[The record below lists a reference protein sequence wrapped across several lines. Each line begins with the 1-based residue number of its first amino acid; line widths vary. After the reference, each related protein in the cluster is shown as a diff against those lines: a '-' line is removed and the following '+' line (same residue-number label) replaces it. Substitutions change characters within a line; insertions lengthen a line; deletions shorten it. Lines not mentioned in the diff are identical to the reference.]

1 MCAKKV
7 VRYQNVN
14 GALVKQYESPPLV
27 DGLIDIAQLP
37 VVGVMGAAIIEQ
49 GSNANGSWVKW
60 ANGTMICT
68 GNGYISFS
76 GSDNYVETICS
87 YPVEFASVS
96 CAMSG
101 QYISCG
107 SGGHSDVYA
116 PNLNALVIS
125 ISPCRLSTFNTSV
138 NNISIGYLVIG
149 RWK

>member
-1 MCAKKV
+1 MCAKRV
-7 VRYQNVN
+7 VRYKRIN
-14 GALVKQYESPPLV
+14 GALVRQFESPPLV

-37 VVGVMGAAIIEQ
+37 VVGLMGAAIIER

-60 ANGTMICT
+60 ADGTMICT

-76 GSDNYVETICS
+76 GSDNYVETRCS

-107 SGGHSDVYA
+107 SGGHSDVNA
-116 PNLNALVIS
+116 PDLNALVIS
-125 ISPCRLSTFNTSV
+125 ISPCRSSTFITSV

>member
-7 VRYQNVN
+7 VRYKNVN
-14 GALVKQYESPPLV
+14 GALVRQFESPPLV

-37 VVGVMGAAIIEQ
+37 VVGVMGAAIIER
-49 GSNANGSWVKW
+49 GSNANGSWVKF
-60 ANGTMICT
+60 ADGTMICT

-76 GSDNYVETICS
+76 SSDNYVETICS